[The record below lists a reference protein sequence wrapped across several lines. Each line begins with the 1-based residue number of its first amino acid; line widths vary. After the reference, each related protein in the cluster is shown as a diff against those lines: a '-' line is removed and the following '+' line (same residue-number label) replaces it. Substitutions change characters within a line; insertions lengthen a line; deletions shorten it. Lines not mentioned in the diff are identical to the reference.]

1 MAPWHWVAWLTPA
14 LLLLWLPGCL
24 SLSGP
29 STVMGIEGGSLSV
42 QCRYEEE
49 YIDDKK
55 YWEKSPCFLS
65 WKPTVETTESAREV
79 RRGRVSIRDDPA
91 NLTFTVTLER
101 LTEEDAGTY
110 CCGINAQFSVD
121 PTHEVEVV
129 VSPAPEPGS
138 TLPTT
143 VEISTVIPETSTL
156 WLTTLATEST
166 TYSAS
171 SLEEEAQPEQ
181 SQGLQVLLSLSV
193 LLLLL
198 LVAVS
203 LLAWRMVRRRIKA
216 NENPEL
222 PQNPNQAAA
231 QGENCY
237 ENVELSR
244 WPPSGEPAPVQPTQG
259 EVEYSMVGWPG
270 ENLHYSSVVF
280 DSQNQDS
287 KADGVPTQTSWEK
300 QPLYSVIK
308 KT

>member
-65 WKPTVETTESAREV
+65 WKHTVETTESAREV

-129 VSPAPEPGS
+129 VFQHQNQGQPFLLQLRSRQSYPKRQRYGSLPWPQRVPPTAPA
-138 TLPTT
+138 
-143 VEISTVIPETSTL
+143 
-156 WLTTLATEST
+156 
-166 TYSAS
+166 
-171 SLEEEAQPEQ
+171 
-181 SQGLQVLLSLSV
+181 
-193 LLLLL
+193 
-198 LVAVS
+198 
-203 LLAWRMVRRRIKA
+203 AWRRK
-216 NENPEL
+216 PS
-222 PQNPNQAAA
+222 P
-231 QGENCY
+231 
-237 ENVELSR
+237 SR
-244 WPPSGEPAPVQPTQG
+244 ARGSKCSCPYLYSCCFCWWPSPC
-259 EVEYSMVGWPG
+259 WPG
-270 ENLHYSSVVF
+270 EWFGDGSKPMRIQSCLRTPIRLLRRARTAMKMWSCQGGPLRENLRLFNPHKGRWNTAWWDGPVKIFTTARWFLTLRIRILRPMESPPRRPGRSSPCT
-280 DSQNQDS
+280 
-287 KADGVPTQTSWEK
+287 A
-300 QPLYSVIK
+300 
-308 KT
+308 